1 MENQDVELIFLKLEK
16 AVDQDDR
23 SLIIDYCN
31 ELSFYGNELDNNI
44 KFALYYALALAHLRE
59 EHYLLSYK
67 AIEQSIRI
75 ENSEQ
80 GRSIMNIVKQKIVE
94 NTHVR

>member
-44 KFALYYALALAHLRE
+44 KCALYYALALAHLRE

-67 AIEQSIRI
+67 AIERSLSI
-75 ENSEQ
+75 EDSQ
-80 GRSIMNIVKQKIVE
+80 VGQSIMNIVKNKIAA
-94 NTHVR
+94 NSK

>member
-1 MENQDVELIFLKLEK
+1 MESIEVELIFMRLEE
-16 AVDQDDR
+16 AVKQDDR
-23 SLIIDYCN
+23 PIIIACCN
-31 ELSFYGNELDNNI
+31 ELSYYENELDNKI
-44 KFALYYALALAHLRE
+44 KCALYYALALAHLRE
-59 EHYLLSYK
+59 ENYLLSYK